1 MHTAILVEPEI
12 PENTGFIARLAANF
26 DFSLRV
32 VNPDF
37 NLEEARKTAKN
48 AQGKLRDVKIFDS
61 VEDAIE
67 DLDYVVGT
75 KPERG
80 KPIGEFEPSD
90 NTSVMI
96 GRESSGLSNEELSLC
111 DAVVH
116 IETSGYSSL
125 NQSHAAGILFHKLQ
139 SLEDT
144 KKKGIE
150 KGQITKLEQL
160 LPKSALEAVLKSN
173 PERKEA
179 GQIIG
184 DLKNF
189 E

>member
-26 DFSLRV
+26 EFSLRI
-32 VNPDF
+32 VNPEF

-48 AQGKLRDVKIFDS
+48 AQEQLRSAEIFTS
-61 VEDAIE
+61 VEEAVD

-75 KPERG
+75 KSGRG
-80 KPIGEFEPSD
+80 KALGDFETSE

-96 GRESSGLSNEELSLC
+96 GRESSGLSNKELELC
-111 DAVVH
+111 DATVY

-139 SLEDT
+139 NIED
-144 KKKGIE
+144 KEDEGITQ
-150 KGQITKLEQL
+150 GQINRLGQL
-160 LPKSALEAVLKSN
+160 LPESALEALVSSN
-173 PERKEA
+173 PQRKEA
-179 GQIIG
+179 GRIIG
-184 DLKNF
+184 DLKDSQ
-189 E
+189 

>member
-32 VNPDF
+32 VNPEF

-48 AQGKLRDVKIFDS
+48 AQGKLRNAKIFDS
-61 VEDAIE
+61 VEEAVS

-75 KPERG
+75 KPGRG
-80 KPIGEFEPSD
+80 SALEEFETSH

-96 GRESSGLSNEELSLC
+96 GRESSGLSNKELEFC
-111 DAVVH
+111 DAVIH
-116 IETSGYSSL
+116 IQTAGYNSL
-125 NQSHAAGILFHKLQ
+125 NQSHAAGILFHQLQ

-144 KKKGIE
+144 GKEGITH
-150 KGQITKLEQL
+150 GQIDKLEKL
-160 LPKSALEAVLKSN
+160 LPKSALEALIRSN

-179 GQIIG
+179 GRIIG
-184 DLKNF
+184 DLKDNI
-189 E
+189 

>member
-26 DFSLRV
+26 DFSLRL

-48 AQGKLRDVKIFDS
+48 AQKKLREARIFDS
-61 VEDAIE
+61 VEEAVE

-75 KPERG
+75 KPGRG
-80 KPIGEFEPSD
+80 KSLEEFEPSE

-96 GRESSGLSNEELSLC
+96 GRESSGLSNRELELC
-111 DAVVH
+111 DAVVY
-116 IETSGYSSL
+116 IQTSGYNSL
-125 NQSHAAGILFHKLQ
+125 NQSHAAGILFYKLQ
-139 SLEDT
+139 SLENDGG
-144 KKKGIE
+144 KGMTQ
-150 KGQITKLEQL
+150 GQIKKLGEL
-160 LPKSALEAVLKSN
+160 LPESALEAVISSN
-173 PERKEA
+173 PGRKEA
-179 GQIIG
+179 GRIIG
-184 DLKNF
+184 DLK